1 MEQYRNEIWSL
12 TLGLLSIVL
21 AFMSPLFGLIAGIA
35 GLIVSRKTMLAEKS
49 KKAFI
54 GFWLSIA
61 GIAASVVMYVA
72 NIFIFSVL

>member
-12 TLGLLSIVL
+12 TLGLLAIVL
-21 AFMSPLFGLIAGIA
+21 AFMSPLFGLLTGIA
-35 GLIVSRKTMLAEKS
+35 GLVVSRKTMMAEKS

-61 GIAASVVMYVA
+61 GIAASVIMYVA
-72 NIFIFSVL
+72 NILIFSAI